1 MIFFFEGSSKAPIE
15 PLHDPVIE
23 ETNNIVSSANAANN
37 DELKSETVLVT
48 DSNLSD
54 RTMSI
59 YYGWQAFC
67 LLIIIFTVYET
78 YQNV

>member
-1 MIFFFEGSSKAPIE
+1 MFVGPSETRIE
-15 PLHDPVIE
+15 SLHDPVIE
-23 ETNNIVSSANAANN
+23 ETNNIVNSPNATNN
-37 DELKSETVLVT
+37 EELKSETVPVT

-54 RTMSI
+54 RTMTVH
-59 YYGWQAFC
+59 YGWQTFC